1 MDGNSGSPL
10 ALDNVIVQYVPHE
23 TTDIVEDSQGSLSIG
38 LNLFGSGR
46 ALIFRNGL
54 GYEGMWQNNSGG
66 DMLRFFDG
74 EGREIALKPGKSWVS
89 IVPIT
94 YAIAY
99 QQSTYQPD
107 AR

>member
-1 MDGNSGSPL
+1 ML
-10 ALDNVIVQYVPHE
+10 AEAAAATFALFRG
-23 TTDIVEDSQGSLSIG
+23 TSLGSLSIQ

-54 GYEGMWQNNSGG
+54 AYEGTWQSNSGG
-66 DMLRFFDG
+66 DMPRFFDG
-74 EGREIALKPGKSWVS
+74 EGREIALKPGKSWGS

-99 QQSTYQPD
+99 Q
-107 AR
+107 